1 MAMSLPK
8 DLYPLS
14 KDQPIP
20 WEWLLSDE
28 INASVNNIK
37 VQQKASKVDKTY
49 FNPIF
54 LNKIN
59 KSGRDFLKV
68 PGNISARK
76 RNISAK
82 KTRN

>member
-14 KDQPIP
+14 KDQPIL

-68 PGNISARK
+68 PGNISA
-76 RNISAK
+76 K